1 MKKYFIILVSILLTP
16 VLFSSCFESYLDKSP
31 ESGMTN
37 DDVYRKLENFKKF
50 FLSVYGDNMTSG
62 LHIKN
67 SYPMYFSFWDAKY
80 TWESCTDCSDMGRL
94 QSSQKLKAGTA
105 PSYANYATD
114 SGKRPIFNSMWQAI
128 RICNL
133 ALENIHLLQSDS
145 VTINDYKAQAYFV
158 RAYAHFELFRIW
170 GRLPYIDKALMGDD
184 SWDRPRLTNHETLVR
199 IAQDMDKAAVYFAK
213 AGLMRR
219 DNPVPGAPGHLSN
232 VDQARPNGVAAK
244 AYKARA
250 LLYAASPL
258 NNEKGIE
265 DWKDAAKAN
274 WEAIEIAKQ
283 YGYDLLTA
291 DKYKDNFVGVPYSNE
306 QLWGWNPGYAISYLG
321 GDLNSYVNGVFNG
334 DQTNNSGECPTQN
347 FVDRFE
353 TKYGDPLVTQADRDA
368 ATASGVYKDQDPYT
382 GRDPRFYIDN
392 IYKQADGLTGWT
404 NNKAQIWQ
412 QTVSGKLTYSELRDS
427 KYAGITQTGYYLRKR
442 WGGHTIRNQFGIFY
456 TDPLIRLGELYLN
469 YAEAANEAYG
479 PAGAD
484 PSATMN
490 ALQAVNLIR
499 SRIGMPNVQARFTA
513 TKDDFRP
520 RIKNERVIELCFEG
534 HYYFDLRRWKDA
546 PAAYSSILYGV
557 IADKVTV
564 SPTYPTGFNYTRYP
578 LISTRQVAWK
588 EPMYYFPF
596 DVNEMYKMKNFE
608 PNLLWN

>member
-1 MKKYFIILVSILLTP
+1 MKKYFIILVSILLAP

-31 ESGMTN
+31 ESLMTN

-50 FLSVYGDNMTSG
+50 FLSVYGDNLTSG

-67 SYPMYFSFWDAKY
+67 SYPLYFDRWDAKY

-94 QSSQKLKAGTA
+94 QSSQKIKAGTT

-114 SGKRPIFNSMWQAI
+114 AGKRPIFNSMWQAI

-133 ALENIHLLQSDS
+133 ALENIHLLQTDS
-145 VTINDYKAQAYFV
+145 VTVNDYKAQAYFV
-158 RAYAHFELFRIW
+158 RAYAHFELFRVW
-170 GRLPYIDKALMGDD
+170 GRMPYLDKALMGDD
-184 SWDRPRLTNHETLVR
+184 SWDLPRLTNHETLMR

-219 DNPVPGAPGHLSN
+219 DNPIPGAPGHLSN

-274 WEAIEIAKQ
+274 WEAITIAKQ

-291 DKYKDNFVGVPYSNE
+291 AKYSDNYFGVPYSNE
-306 QLWGWNPGYAISYLG
+306 QLWGWCLGEISYIQDFSFINAIFG
-321 GDLNSYVNGVFNG
+321 GN
-334 DQTNNSGECPTQN
+334 QTSMSGECPTQN

-353 TKYGDPLVTQADRDA
+353 TKYGDPLTTQAERDA
-368 ATASGVYKDQDPYT
+368 ATAAGVYKEQDPYT
-382 GRDPRFYIDN
+382 GRDPRFYIDIIFN
-392 IYKQADGLTGWT
+392 QADGLPGWQSS
-404 NNKAQIWQ
+404 KAQIWQ
-412 QTVSGKLTYSELRDS
+412 QTVSGKLKYSELRNS
-427 KYAGITQTGYYLRKR
+427 SYAGITQTGYYQRKR
-442 WGGHTIRNQFGIFY
+442 WGGNSVNNDFSINY

-479 PAGAD
+479 PTGAD
-484 PSATMN
+484 PAATMN

-499 SRIGMPNVQARFTA
+499 SRIGMPNVQAKFTGTA
-513 TKDDFRP
+513 DALRP
-520 RIKNERVIELCFEG
+520 RIKNERVIELSFEG
-534 HYYFDLRRWKDA
+534 HYYYDLRRWKDA

-557 IADKVTV
+557 IADKVSVTAA
-564 SPTYPTGFNYTRYP
+564 YPTGFIYTRYP

-588 EPMYYFPF
+588 EAMYYFPF

-608 PNLLWN
+608 PNTLWN

>member
-1 MKKYFIILVSILLTP
+1 MKKYLIILVSILIAP
-16 VLFSSCFESYLDKSP
+16 ILFSSCFKSYLDKSP
-31 ESGMTN
+31 ESGMTEA
-37 DDVYRKLENFKKF
+37 DVFKKLANFKLF
-50 FLSVYGDNMTSG
+50 FLSVYGDNLTSG

-67 SYPMYFSFWDAKY
+67 SYPLYFLVSQQKL
-80 TWESCTDCSDMGRL
+80 TQESLTDCSDMGRV
-94 QSSQKLKAGTA
+94 QTSQTIKQGKITITGYVSDAA
-105 PSYANYATD
+105 
-114 SGKRPIFNSMWQAI
+114 KRPIFNSMWQAI

-133 ALENIHLLQSDS
+133 TLENISQLQADS

-158 RAYAHFELFRIW
+158 RAYAHFELFRLW
-170 GRLPYIDKALMGDD
+170 GRMPYIDKALTGSD
-184 SWDRPRLTNHETLVR
+184 SWDLPRLSNHETLIR
-199 IAQDMDKAAVYFAK
+199 IAQDMDQAAVYFK
-213 AGLMRR
+213 RAGLMRR

-283 YGYDLLTA
+283 YGYELLTFE
-291 DKYKDNFVGVPYSNE
+291 KYTDNYYGVPYTNE
-306 QLWGWNPGYAISYLG
+306 QLWGWYFSGFSLLR
-321 GDLNSYVNGVFNG
+321 DLSFMNGVFGG
-334 DQTNNSGECPTQN
+334 DQSGMSGECPTQN

-353 TKYGDPLVTQADRDA
+353 TKYGDPLTTQADRDA
-368 ATASGVYKDQDPYT
+368 ATAAGVYKEQDPYKN
-382 GRDPRFYIDN
+382 RDPRFYIDI
-392 IYKQADGLTGWT
+392 IYNQADGIIGWT

-412 QTVSGKLTYSELRDS
+412 QTVNGKITYSELRNS
-427 KYAGITQTGYYLRKR
+427 AYAGVTQTGYYQRKR
-442 WGGHTIRNQFGIFY
+442 WAGQSVNNNFSINY

-484 PSATMN
+484 PSSTMT

-499 SRIGMPNVQARFTA
+499 NRVGMPGVQAKFTA
-513 TKDDFRP
+513 TAADLRP
-520 RIKNERVIELCFEG
+520 RIKNERIIELSFEG
-534 HYYFDLRRWKDA
+534 HYYHDIRRWKDA
-546 PAAYSSILYGV
+546 PTAYSSILTGV
-557 IADKVTV
+557 IADKQAA
-564 SPTYPTGFNYTRYP
+564 PTTAYPTGFIYTRYS
-578 LISTRQVAWK
+578 LVSTRQVAWK
-588 EPMYYFPF
+588 DFMYYWPF

-608 PNLLWN
+608 PNPLWN